1 MLLVLQ
7 LPLIELLFYKAS
19 NLLTGRRFA
28 LHTFDPKPMPE
39 LLIKVERD
47 FLHARDPTLCRIRE
61 WSITHDGIAY
71 QKTFNLIQ
79 HLVKI
84 VTGAKLG

>member
-7 LPLIELLFYKAS
+7 LPLVELLFYEAS

-79 HLVKI
+79 HSVKI
-84 VTGAKLG
+84 VTGAKSG